1 MGEEATGSSQLLAGH
16 NGDEVVLVVQ
26 EWVEGLAI
34 CLLNSAAEAIG
45 CCKEVVEATNE
56 VHQWA
61 GVGTACL
68 PGEKSMSLQNY
79 MTLRIGVTRR
89 CRGRM
94 WISVQDRQ
102 VFLTDPSFFLS
113 ISGLSPFC

>member
-1 MGEEATGSSQLLAGH
+1 MQGDWEKVSLLVNDH
-16 NGDEVVLVVQ
+16 SKWVWKSPVVQ

-45 CCKEVVEATNE
+45 CCKEVVEATDK

-68 PGEKSMSLQNY
+68 PGEKSMSLQDY

-89 CRGRM
+89 C
-94 WISVQDRQ
+94 
-102 VFLTDPSFFLS
+102 
-113 ISGLSPFC
+113 